1 MTWRQWLQR
10 SVGKRQQLALEQVW
24 NRLSTNTELDAAALE
39 AVHANLMGFE
49 AKLDHE
55 VQPLQALRRELMDSL
70 DRQVLNTELL
80 NLPPEMRARLRQQND
95 AVLQNDDE
103 ARTYLAANALRM
115 AVLREYARQ
124 RFGDCV
130 DGDWFDVYA
139 KAAHLRQRNTR
150 NYLERALD
158 GAQNASDEARFQAM
172 TLKDSEIRARL
183 LQVPA
188 GTRFPGFGKADG
200 QTA

>member
-10 SVGKRQQLALEQVW
+10 SVGRRQQVALEQVW
-24 NRLSTNTELDAAALE
+24 NRLSANTELDGAAQE
-39 AVHANLMGFE
+39 AVHANLMAFE

-70 DRQVLNTELL
+70 DRQVLNSEIL

-95 AVLQNDDE
+95 VVLQNDKE

-115 AVLREYARQ
+115 TVLREYARQ

-150 NYLERALD
+150 NYIERALGGSRD
-158 GAQNASDEARFQAM
+158 AKDDARLEAM

-188 GTRFPGFGKADG
+188 GTRFPGFGKADS